1 MSTDSLD
8 LLWGDGAARRR
19 GPKPALSVEKIV
31 RAAIDI
37 ADAEGLDQVSTQR
50 VSARLGFSPMSLY
63 RYVPGMSQLI
73 DVMMDTAASPP
84 PDLSA
89 VQGWRAQTEL
99 WVQALWAR
107 YQQHPWMLQVQVS
120 GPPLGPN
127 QLSWL
132 EASLS
137 ALADTGLTNDEMLAI
152 SLFLNGAVTGLARLS
167 TDVAQAAAD
176 TGVPAEEAGAEYAQT
191 LERLIDSERFP
202 TLTEVVRTGA
212 MRPAG
217 GARGAD
223 VPDFHFGLQRLLD
236 GIEARIQR
244 ANTDRREAGD
254 QD

>member
-1 MSTDSLD
+1 MTTDSLD

-37 ADAEGLDQVSTQR
+37 ADAEGLDMVSIQR
-50 VSARLGFSPMSLY
+50 VAGRLGCSTMALY
-63 RYVPGMSQLI
+63 RHVPGKSQLI

-89 VQGWRAQTEL
+89 AQGWRARIEL

-107 YQQHPWMLQVQVS
+107 YQQHPWMLQVQIS

-137 ALADTGLTNDEMLAI
+137 ALADTGLTNDEMLATC
-152 SLFLNGAVTGLARLS
+152 LFLNGAVTGLARLS
-167 TDVAQAAAD
+167 TDVAQAAEN
-176 TGVPAEEAGAEYAQT
+176 TGVRAEEAGAQYVRT
-191 LERLIDSERFP
+191 LETLIDSERFP
-202 TLTEVVRTGA
+202 VLTDVVRTGA
-212 MRPAG
+212 MRPASD
-217 GARGAD
+217 ARGAD
-223 VPDFHFGLQRLLD
+223 VPDFHFGLQQLLD
-236 GIEARIQR
+236 GLEARIQR
-244 ANTDRREAGD
+244 RKAERREAAEEE
-254 QD
+254 